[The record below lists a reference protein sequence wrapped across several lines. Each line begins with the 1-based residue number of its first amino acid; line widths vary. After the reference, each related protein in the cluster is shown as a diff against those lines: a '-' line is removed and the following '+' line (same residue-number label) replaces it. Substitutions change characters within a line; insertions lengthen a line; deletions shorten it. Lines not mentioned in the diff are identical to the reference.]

1 MLECGMAEAV
11 ELEQIRAKLAAHRD
25 ELDRLHVRSVSV
37 FGSRARG
44 DARPDSDL
52 DLIVEFSRSVGFIHL
67 GKVEDYFADLLGR
80 KIDMT
85 TPGGLHPRLKD
96 SILQDARR
104 VA

>member
-1 MLECGMAEAV
+1 MTDAP
-11 ELEQIRAKLAAHRD
+11 ELEQIRAKLAAHRA
-25 ELDRLHVRSVSV
+25 ELERLNIRAISV

-44 DARPDSDL
+44 DARPDSDI
-52 DLIVEFSRSVGFIHL
+52 DLIVEFSKSVGFIHFF
-67 GKVEDYFADLLGR
+67 KVEKHLAQLLGR

-96 SILQDARR
+96 AILKDARK

>member
-1 MLECGMAEAV
+1 MTEAP
-11 ELEQIRAKLAAHRD
+11 ELDEIRAKLAAHRA
-25 ELDRLHVRSVSV
+25 ELDRFHVRSVSV

-44 DARPDSDL
+44 DARPDSDI
-52 DLIVEFSRSVGFIHL
+52 DLIVEFSKPVGFIHFF
-67 GKVEDYFADLLGR
+67 KVEEYLAQLLGR

-96 SILQDARR
+96 AILKDARK

>member
-52 DLIVEFSRSVGFIHL
+52 DLIVEFSRSVGMFHL
-67 GKVEDYFADLLGR
+67 HDVEEFLTSLLGPKVEL
-80 KIDMT
+80 T
-85 TPGGLHPRLKD
+85 TPGGLHPRLRT
-96 SILQDARR
+96 SILKDARR

>member
-1 MLECGMAEAV
+1 MDEAD
-11 ELEQIRAKLAAHRD
+11 ELERIRAKLAAHRA

-52 DLIVEFSRSVGFIHL
+52 DLIVEFTCPIGFIHL
-67 GKVEDYFADLLGR
+67 GKVEDYLAHLLGR

-85 TPGGLHPRLKD
+85 TPGGLHPRLKEA
-96 SILQDARR
+96 ILHNARR

>member
-1 MLECGMAEAV
+1 MAEAS
-11 ELEQIRAKLAAHRD
+11 ELDEIRAKLAAHRG
-25 ELDRLHVRSVSV
+25 ELDRLHVRSISV

-44 DARPDSDL
+44 DARPDSDI
-52 DLIVEFSRSVGFIHL
+52 DLIVEFSKSVGFVHFF
-67 GKVEDYFADLLGR
+67 KVEKRLERLLGR

-96 SILQDARR
+96 AILKDARK

>member
-1 MLECGMAEAV
+1 MDEAD
-11 ELEQIRAKLAAHRD
+11 ELERIRAKLAAHRA

-52 DLIVEFSRSVGFIHL
+52 DLIVEFTRPIGLFHL
-67 GKVEDYFADLLGR
+67 HDVEEYLSAMLRLKVDL
-80 KIDMT
+80 T
-85 TPGGLHPRLKD
+85 TPGGLHPRLKT
-96 SILQDARR
+96 SILKDARR